1 MCLLFSC
8 SLPALFRAALL
19 HHHLRHQSDQWA
31 NLKGECLTLGLN
43 TYTRLVLGELFL
55 YLIIQKLVK
64 MSFVK
69 KFIGQVYFSH
79 WILKREKEEEE
90 NEISLNIMQRH
101 DNLFY
106 VFVLQRWWERIWLLI
121 HYLIKLKKSF
131 HTLMWVQSLTVFNI
145 WLWGL
150 LWSALGSHWV
160 WF

>member
-8 SLPALFRAALL
+8 SLPAVFRAALL
-19 HHHLRHQSDQWA
+19 HHHLRHQSDQWV

-79 WILKREKEEEE
+79 
-90 NEISLNIMQRH
+90 
-101 DNLFY
+101 
-106 VFVLQRWWERIWLLI
+106 
-121 HYLIKLKKSF
+121 
-131 HTLMWVQSLTVFNI
+131 
-145 WLWGL
+145 
-150 LWSALGSHWV
+150 
-160 WF
+160 